1 MKDINKNEKVNNYN
15 NIISKDIICRECK
28 EKTLIKISNY
38 KISMSNCKNGHNIS
52 DIKINEFENTQII
65 DISKI
70 VCDECKEKNKGE
82 AKNNE
87 FYKCITCN
95 INLCTLCKTKHDN
108 NHKIIDHNNI
118 NYICNIHNETFTRY
132 CNDCKI
138 NICMVCEK
146 EHKGHKGVSLGE
158 IISSDNNYLNELK
171 ESIDKLKI
179 ELKEIIKK
187 LESIIQNMESYYKI
201 SNNAINNAKRN
212 YESLKNKNEFINF
225 NNLIVNDINKIIN
238 DNNLNTKINNLMNIY
253 NKMICNI
260 NYIIGE
266 INITP
271 KDINKDIRIINS
283 YEECKRVYKWKNSE
297 NENKYEN

>member
-1 MKDINKNEKVNNYN
+1 
-15 NIISKDIICRECK
+15 
-28 EKTLIKISNY
+28 
-38 KISMSNCKNGHNIS
+38 MSNCKNGHNIS

-187 LESIIQNMESYYKI
+187 LESIIQNME
-201 SNNAINNAKRN
+201 
-212 YESLKNKNEFINF
+212 
-225 NNLIVNDINKIIN
+225 
-238 DNNLNTKINNLMNIY
+238 
-253 NKMICNI
+253 
-260 NYIIGE
+260 
-266 INITP
+266 
-271 KDINKDIRIINS
+271 
-283 YEECKRVYKWKNSE
+283 
-297 NENKYEN
+297 